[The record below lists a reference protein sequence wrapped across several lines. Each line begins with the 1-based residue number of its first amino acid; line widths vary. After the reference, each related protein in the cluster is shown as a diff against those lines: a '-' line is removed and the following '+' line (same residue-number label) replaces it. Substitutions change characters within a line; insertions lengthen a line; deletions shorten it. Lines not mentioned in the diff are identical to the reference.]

1 MKLLLDEQ
9 PCQCEVGTIG
19 EAIAEG
25 ATIAQERGRMVV
37 EVLVDGIVWDDDA
50 FADPTQSEGVADE
63 VHLISADRV
72 EMVVGV
78 MNDAVST
85 LDQIEA
91 QQTDA
96 ANLIDAGDES
106 GAMRTISEAISMW
119 SAIHQAIHLTGEVVP
134 LRLDEPIDG
143 LGPAGTIMNEL
154 TQSLSSLKDSIVR
167 HDFVVV
173 GDVLRYEMPN
183 VLTRWRDL
191 IRGLRERVLE
201 EPRS

>member
-1 MKLLLDEQ
+1 MKLLLDDQ
-9 PCQCEVGTIG
+9 PCPCDVGTIG

-25 ATIAQERGRMVV
+25 ASIAQERGRMVV
-37 EVLVDGIVWDDDA
+37 EVLVDGVVWDDET
-50 FADPTQSEGVADE
+50 FADPAQSEAVADE

-78 MNDAVST
+78 MNDAVAT
-85 LDQIEA
+85 LDQIEVH
-91 QQTDA
+91 QIDA

-106 GAMRTISEAISMW
+106 GAMRMIGEAIAMW
-119 SAIHQAIHLTGEVVP
+119 SAIHQAVQLTGEVVP
-134 LRLDEPIDG
+134 LRLDEPIEG
-143 LGPAGTIMNEL
+143 LGPAVTIMNEL
-154 TQSLSSLKDSIVR
+154 TQSLSALKESIVR

-191 IRGLRERVLE
+191 LRGLRERVIE
-201 EPRS
+201 EPGS